1 MLTTNLSVRAGC
13 AAFALV
19 LVAGCGGS
27 DDAEPKATKAPS
39 TTAAPTT
46 AAPAPAE
53 RPKDDKS
60 DASALAFAEFVGQR
74 VIAVTTGADLDEFLA
89 MATPDC
95 KGCINLAKQ
104 VQKDGTVKQEFDSAP
119 VISDAKIIDQDEAT
133 GQILVEQVVGLSTGR
148 KVDTATDKTI
158 ETFDEP
164 TRLTMRVLMTWK
176 EDRWRLT
183 NYSAKDES

>member
-1 MLTTNLSVRAGC
+1 MC

-27 DDAEPKATKAPS
+27 DDAEPKTTKAPS
-39 TTAAPTT
+39 STASATPTESVPT
-46 AAPAPAE
+46 AGT

-104 VQKDGTVKQEFDSAP
+104 VQKDGTVKQEFDSAA

-183 NYSAKDES
+183 NYSAKGAS